1 MHMYARALCRL
12 KAQQLHSMLSSVATT
27 TLGDPLADQFMTYIA
42 RYQQARTASDYFD
55 IAERCLT
62 ILECPDLSQETR
74 SWYTWLAWLSRWQL
88 EEIGD
93 RQ

>member
-1 MHMYARALCRL
+1 MYTRALCHL
-12 KAQQLHSMLSSVATT
+12 KAQQLHAMLSSLVTT
-27 TLGDPLADQFMTYIA
+27 TLGDPLADQFMTYVA
-42 RYQQARTASDYFD
+42 CYQQARTASDYCD
-55 IAERCLT
+55 LAERCLAV
-62 ILECPDLSQETR
+62 LESSNLPQKTR

>member
-1 MHMYARALCRL
+1 MHIHTRALCRL

-27 TLGDPLADQFMTYIA
+27 ALGDPLADQFMTYVA
-42 RYQQARTASDYFD
+42 RYQQARTASDYCD
-55 IAERCLT
+55 VAERCLT
-62 ILECPDLSQETR
+62 VLECSNLSQETR